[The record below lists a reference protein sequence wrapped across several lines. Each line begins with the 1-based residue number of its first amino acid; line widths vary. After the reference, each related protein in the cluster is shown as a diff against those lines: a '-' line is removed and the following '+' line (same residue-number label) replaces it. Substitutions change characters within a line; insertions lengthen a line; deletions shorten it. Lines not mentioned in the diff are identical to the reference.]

1 MERFNKLVKT
11 IKKKT
16 RNIDTDMS
24 YEFQNIDYRT
34 HTLYGIPD
42 ATGACPFFHVF
53 P

>member
-1 MERFNKLVKT
+1 
-11 IKKKT
+11 
-16 RNIDTDMS
+16 MS
-24 YEFQNIDYRT
+24 YEFYNIDYRT